1 MPPPSDA
8 NEILQTLQRHRLV
21 PVVSVDD
28 AADAV
33 PLAGALIAG
42 GLPCMEITLRT
53 PAGLEAI
60 RRAAKAQGM
69 LVGAGTVLDAMQCLA
84 AHEAG
89 ARFIVSPG
97 FDPEVLAAATERG
110 LLYLPGIATPT
121 EVQAARR
128 AGLKAVKFFPAS
140 SFGGPATLKAFAAV
154 YPDMRMMPT
163 GGITPQN
170 LAEYLS
176 PPNVFACGGSWL
188 APADAMRRKAWETI
202 TALTREARQQLP
214 HSER

>member
-1 MPPPSDA
+1 MPPTPD
-8 NEILQTLQRHRLV
+8 EILAALEGHRLV
-21 PVVSVDD
+21 PVVSISD
-28 AADAV
+28 AADAA
-33 PLAGALIAG
+33 PLAEALIAG

-60 RRAAKAQGM
+60 RRATKVAAM
-69 LVGAGTVLDAMQCLA
+69 LVGAGTVLDALQCLA

-97 FDPEVLAAATERG
+97 FDPDVLATATDLG
-110 LLYLPGIATPT
+110 LLYLPGVATPT

-128 AGLKAVKFFPAS
+128 AGLRAVKFFPAS

-154 YPDMRMMPT
+154 YPDMRLMPT

-170 LAEYLS
+170 LADYLS

-188 APADAMRRKAWETI
+188 APADAMRRKAWDEI
-202 TALTREARQQLP
+202 AALTRESRQLL
-214 HSER
+214 STSCK